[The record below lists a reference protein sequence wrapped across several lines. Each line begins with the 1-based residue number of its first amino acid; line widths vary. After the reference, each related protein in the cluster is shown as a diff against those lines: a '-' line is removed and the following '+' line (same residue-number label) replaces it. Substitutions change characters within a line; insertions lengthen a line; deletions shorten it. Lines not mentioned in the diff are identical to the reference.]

1 MKKLFKTKL
10 TQDRKREAKEIRPEK
25 DWRNK
30 RGDLTHTEYW
40 LGRYPNYL
48 TMDEDEEEYGG
59 NEDYKITAATEE
71 ENERDERYEKREN
84 TNEIY
89 RMIDGPQRKLEKTIV
104 KILTDYG
111 ENHLREN
118 QVMTMSKKIEFRSG
132 GKRTEIQ
139 KFRLE
144 TNNREKV

>member
-1 MKKLFKTKL
+1 MRRLFKTKL
-10 TQDRKREAKEIRPEK
+10 TQDEKKGTKPLRPEK

-40 LGRYPNYL
+40 LGPRMTYP
-48 TMDEDEEEYGG
+48 EVDEEEEECSGD
-59 NEDYKITAATEE
+59 EDYRITAATEKDRE
-71 ENERDERYEKREN
+71 EGCRYVNKEERS
-84 TNEIY
+84 EIY
-89 RMIDGPQRKLEKTIV
+89 RMTDGPQRKLEKEIV
-104 KILTDYG
+104 KILANYG

-144 TNNREKV
+144 TNNKEKV